1 MAKTRTMRK
10 EIRLS
15 EDEIKRIEL
24 DAQKRE
30 MNFSQYI
37 RYLVGNKPKEHP
49 DVIKVF

>member
-15 EDEIKRIEL
+15 ETEIKRIES
-24 DAQKRE
+24 DAKKRG

-37 RYLVGNKPKEHP
+37 P
-49 DVIKVF
+49 